1 MVFRYRQKRQVVH
14 IQNTLL
20 GLLEAEPRHG
30 YDLKRI
36 YDRLFQELRPLRFGQ
51 LYSTLARSQRD
62 GLVTIGDPEPGLG
75 PDRRSYTLTATGSA
89 TVATW
94 LQQTE
99 PVTGPVESSL
109 FPKVVLSLLTQR
121 PTRDLL
127 EAQRAVHL
135 DRMRTLLRS
144 REDQHDEAALA
155 LVELQA
161 FHVEADIRWLDHTL
175 ERLDLIR
182 RTLDR

>member
-1 MVFRYRQKRQVVH
+1 MH

-30 YDLKRI
+30 YDLKRA
-36 YDRLFQELRPLRFGQ
+36 YDRLFEGLRPLRFGQ
-51 LYSTLARSQRD
+51 LYSTLGRSQRD

-75 PDRRSYTLTATGSA
+75 PDRRSYTLTAGGVSTIDE
-89 TVATW
+89 W
-94 LQQTE
+94 LRQTE

-135 DRMRTLLRS
+135 DRMRALLAS
-144 REDQHDEAALA
+144 RNDQSDEAALA

-175 ERLDLIR
+175 DRLDLIR
-182 RTLDR
+182 RTLTK